1 MPYKTPRPT
10 VTSTMDMYQYLW
22 DDWQDANA
30 VAEEMRDLILQK
42 NVIDS
47 IIEDSDMDK
56 NITPRQHHSGR
67 PGGLLEHA
75 RGLLMANPTI
85 GVEEIDPSQETKRE
99 FEQVER
105 ILARVF
111 HQQLVDTDFW
121 PQTVR
126 DSLAYGVAFIKA
138 LPLPVA
144 WSMKQGYPARKKTE
158 EAKAYLKRIEEWK
171 TNEAKFPFVIMH
183 VPRFNVLP
191 LLDAEDNVIASFET
205 KRVRA
210 GILAELG
217 SATAKAKLKDG
228 TYQWYE
234 ELVVLEY
241 MDDRYVSY
249 FIGDLVREDDDFSD
263 LTNVSWEQFRTWE
276 HNLGRCPMVLIPG
289 IKTGETA
296 LEDRYKSFLWDAKDS
311 LVEYDFL
318 MSRMSTMVSA
328 YFLPSYIWRVN
339 QNSAAFSGKD
349 KPELTI
355 NLGGTTPIY
364 SDQEL
369 EPLPFP
375 TGLPDSD
382 RLLSEADSNI
392 QRHTLEDV
400 LFGRVE
406 GSAPAFQVNLRINVA
421 RSKLT
426 PIAQHLA
433 AGVTRVLDL
442 FLRGVVSLGEEVV
455 VDGEEITPKMAEAA
469 MGRLRISIVPKSP
482 IDRASDMQTFIQA
495 QEAGLPWDW
504 GVENILG
511 EENPAEL
518 KFAKL
523 VEKLE
528 QRPEVEERLM
538 QEAFD
543 LLQITIEEEEFT
555 DVSGNF
561 DTEGLPDE
569 MAAAIQEAQAGG
581 NGAGPTLGTGPF
593 PDGGAPQSTGRGLT
607 TPNEQPQ
614 PRGVGVGTKPIQ

>member
-10 VTSTMDMYQYLW
+10 VETTMDMYQFLF
-22 DDWQDANA
+22 DEWQDANSI
-30 VAEEMRDLILQK
+30 AEEMRDLILQK
-42 NVIDS
+42 NVIDTLE
-47 IIEDSDMDK
+47 EDSNMEK

-75 RGLLMANPTI
+75 RGLLMASPTI
-85 GVEEIDPSQETKRE
+85 GVDETDPTQETKRE

-105 ILARVF
+105 ILAKVF
-111 HQQLVDTDFW
+111 HQQLVATDFW

-126 DSLAYGVAFIKA
+126 DALAYGLSYIKA

-158 EAKAYLKRIEEWK
+158 AAKAYLDRIEEWK

-210 GILAELG
+210 GVLAELG
-217 SATAKAKLKDG
+217 STTAKSKIKDG
-228 TYQWYE
+228 SLKWYDE
-234 ELVVLEY
+234 IVVLEY

-249 FIGDLVREDDDFSD
+249 FIGDIVVQDHEFSD
-263 LTNVSWEQFRTWE
+263 LSNVSWEQFRTWE
-276 HNLGRCPMVLIPG
+276 HDLGRCPMILIPG
-289 IKTGETA
+289 IKTGETQ

-311 LVEYDFL
+311 LIEYDFL

-328 YFLPSYIWRVN
+328 YYLPSYIWRIN
-339 QNSAAFSGKD
+339 QNSASFTGKEG
-349 KPELTI
+349 PELNI
-355 NLGGTTPIY
+355 NLGGTTPVF

-369 EPLPFP
+369 EPLPYP

-382 RLLSEADSNI
+382 RLISEADSNI

-455 VDGEEITPKMAEAA
+455 VDGEEITPNMAEAA
-469 MGRLRISIVPKSP
+469 MGRLRISITPKSP
-482 IDRASDMQTFIQA
+482 VDRATDMQTFIQS

-504 GVENILG
+504 GVEKILG

-518 KFAKL
+518 KFMKM
-523 VEKLE
+523 VERLE
-528 QRPEVEERLM
+528 LRPEVEERLM
-538 QEAFD
+538 QEGFD

-555 DVSGNF
+555 DESEGF
-561 DTEGLPDE
+561 DTAGLPDE
-569 MAAAIQEAQAGG
+569 MAAAIQAAQGG
-581 NGAGPTLGTGPF
+581 GEAGPTLGRGPF
-593 PDGGAPQSTGRGLT
+593 PEGASPQRTGRGLQT
-607 TPNEQPQ
+607 ANAQPQ
-614 PRGVGVGTKPIQ
+614 PRGTGVGTKPIQ